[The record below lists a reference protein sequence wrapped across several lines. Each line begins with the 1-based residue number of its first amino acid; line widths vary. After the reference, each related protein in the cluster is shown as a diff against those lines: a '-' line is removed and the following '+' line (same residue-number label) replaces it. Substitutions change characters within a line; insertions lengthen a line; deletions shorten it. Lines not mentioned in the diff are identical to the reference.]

1 MDINSKR
8 IHLIAVV
15 AATVLTAYACSTG
28 YIAPGTEQF
37 ANIRRLAIVMGEEPD
52 FTLIFHQTKSTAV
65 PSILFGYLGHGIA
78 SIHYESMDSEL
89 AKIITSA
96 PGLSCRLVYLESFCS
111 ILNDSRRFASV
122 DVFNDQIS
130 SEKVKRY
137 EAVIRFTISKWGVQL
152 VDEGVVTLRP
162 FTEIEAEM
170 IRSSNN
176 SVIWKERQM
185 FVNKLGHTFEFYV
198 ENKMVLQEEIR
209 ETIVKVSQRMA
220 QLILNP

>member
-28 YIAPGTEQF
+28 YIAPSTEQF

-65 PSILFGYLGHGIA
+65 ESIPILYAIA
-78 SIHYESMDSEL
+78 YIYYESMDSEL
-89 AKIITSA
+89 AKIITPA
-96 PGLSCRLVYLESFCS
+96 PGFSCRLVYLESFCS

-162 FTEIEAEM
+162 FIEIEAEM

-209 ETIVKVSQRMA
+209 EATVKVSQRMA